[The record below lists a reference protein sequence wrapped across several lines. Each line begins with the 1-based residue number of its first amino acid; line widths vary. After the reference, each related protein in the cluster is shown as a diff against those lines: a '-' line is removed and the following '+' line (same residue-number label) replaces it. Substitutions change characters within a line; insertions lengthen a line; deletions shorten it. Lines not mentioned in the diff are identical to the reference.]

1 MKQATFTLTANEQI
15 AQDIYCMTLT
25 GDASDVT
32 RSGQFV
38 NLSLPGHYLR
48 RPISVADFTPRG
60 VSLLYKV
67 VGEGTAQMA
76 SMLPGTQL
84 DLLTG
89 LGNGFSLPDQPRN
102 ILLVGGG
109 IGAAPLYHLTKD
121 LIGLHCQ
128 VTIVLGFTSWADCFY
143 LKRFQELGARVYV
156 STVQGDVG
164 TKGFVT
170 DAIRAHNIQADYF
183 YACGPMPMLSAL
195 CHSLDYSGEVS
206 LEARMGCGFGICM
219 GCSIE
224 TTQGPQRVCKEGPVF
239 RKEELIW

>member
-1 MKQATFTLTANEQI
+1 MGHGENGDNSGAWLNGFKVIDAKHGI
-15 AQDIYCMTLT
+15 APQ
-25 GDASDVT
+25 
-32 RSGQFV
+32 
-38 NLSLPGHYLR
+38 
-48 RPISVADFTPRG
+48 RPIGNHDA
-60 VSLLYKV
+60 L
-67 VGEGTAQMA
+67 GET
-76 SMLPGTQL
+76 TC
-84 DLLTG
+84 
-89 LGNGFSLPDQPRN
+89 
-102 ILLVGGG
+102 
-109 IGAAPLYHLTKD
+109 AAPLYHLTKD

-143 LKRFQELGARVYV
+143 LKRFQQLGAQVYV
-156 STVQGDVG
+156 STVKGDVG

-224 TTQGPQRVCKEGPVF
+224 TRQGPQRVCKEGPVF